1 MERGCPEVSPKLNQ
15 DAEDVPKRKPLAS
28 PVPASIPKVDHV
40 DVARKGFARS
50 AVVCLEPEHFGE
62 RECLDPPVPSI
73 SGGIG
78 RSL

>member
-1 MERGCPEVSPKLNQ
+1 MERCRSEVSPKLNK
-15 DAEDVPKRKPLAS
+15 DAENVPERQPLVS

-40 DVARKGFARS
+40 DVARKRFAWS
-50 AVVCLEPEHFGE
+50 ALARLEPEHFGE

-73 SGGIG
+73 SGYIG